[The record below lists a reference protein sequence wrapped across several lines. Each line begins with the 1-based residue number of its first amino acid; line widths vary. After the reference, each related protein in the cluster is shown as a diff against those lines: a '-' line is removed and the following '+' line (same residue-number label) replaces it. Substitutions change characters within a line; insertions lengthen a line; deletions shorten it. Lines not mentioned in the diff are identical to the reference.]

1 MDVFTS
7 EMGKNISHVSE
18 DVMSELRAKSLEV
31 VDEYSQ
37 EDPEFCGRLGGMMHE
52 FMRLTGKV

>member
-1 MDVFTS
+1 MDTFTG
-7 EMGKNISHVSE
+7 EMGKNISRVSE

-37 EDPEFCGRLGGMMHE
+37 EDPEYCGKLGDMMHE